1 MAAVLGGYALAT
13 ALPAA
18 IVAIL
23 ASGMGGMARS
33 DAVLLAMSLSF
44 VVYTG
49 AVMWAFAA
57 RSARAAWLGL
67 GLPALWAGLVAWML
81 L

>member
-1 MAAVLGGYALAT
+1 MSAVLGGYALANT
-13 ALPAA
+13 LPVVLVA
-18 IVAIL
+18 IVAF
-23 ASGMGGMARS
+23 GFGGMARS
-33 DAVLLAMSLSF
+33 DAVLLAMQISF

-57 RSARAAWLGL
+57 RSPRAAWVGL
-67 GLPALWAGLVAWML
+67 GVPALLAGLVAWVL